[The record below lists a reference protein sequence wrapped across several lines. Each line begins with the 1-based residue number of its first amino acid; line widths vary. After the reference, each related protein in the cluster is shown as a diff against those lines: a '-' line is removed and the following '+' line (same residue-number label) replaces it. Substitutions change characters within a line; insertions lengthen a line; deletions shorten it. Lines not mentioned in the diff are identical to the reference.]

1 MNGGTISFL
10 IKVWIHEIF
19 GQSGAN
25 SLRALS
31 PTTGSFFSNACLS
44 EAWKCRLLNWFT
56 LHTFSIFMV
65 YIVGSSDFFQLFF
78 VSAYLESFK
87 HDMPYA
93 YFERRVSFNYTLEEV
108 LTHFLT
114 AHMSSESERD
124 TAWTVDM
131 IILLNCV
138 LITRVDTCICI
149 CSLYGVT
156 NTGHLWWPTNE
167 CWYCAV
173 LCHLYICPDMQ
184 LCMLT

>member
-31 PTTGSFFSNACLS
+31 PTTGSFFFSNASLS
-44 EAWKCRLLNWFT
+44 EAWKCRLLNCFT

-138 LITRVDTCICI
+138 LITRVNTCI
-149 CSLYGVT
+149 SLYLFIVWCDIYRT
-156 NTGHLWWPTNE
+156 SMMTYKWMLILCRFVSSLHMPR
-167 CWYCAV
+167 YAV
-173 LCHLYICPDMQ
+173 S
-184 LCMLT
+184 